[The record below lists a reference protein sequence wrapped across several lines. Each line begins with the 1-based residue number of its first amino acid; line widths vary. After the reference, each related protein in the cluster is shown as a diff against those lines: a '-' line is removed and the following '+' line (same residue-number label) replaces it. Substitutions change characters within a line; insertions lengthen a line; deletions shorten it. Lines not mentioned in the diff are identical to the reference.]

1 MAVLDRYSLGA
12 GQIGGM
18 AVIATTGASAVAGTF
33 TYRLDGTLSLLV
45 IECSATSSINQR
57 FAFNP
62 TTSLAIRKW
71 FLTPTLAS
79 GQTQRTFASVRT
91 SAGVVGRIWASY
103 ATGTTNT
110 LQFAPAAGGAN
121 IDLGT
126 VTAGAWY
133 ELSLRTVIDTS
144 STGEVHARLFDATAT
159 QVGADVDVTNANLG
173 TTPLAAVDLGILG
186 SFAESPTFRFSRLQI
201 IDGTTYL
208 PAWPDPTVSTQ
219 AVGMVPS
226 AELRMSD
233 LDVPPFDDLT
243 LTEFFGET
251 PATPAGGSAA
261 TSTATA
267 PGAGQKA
274 TTGSAAATTS
284 ATTPSAGHKASQ
296 GAATANTAATA
307 TAGGIKRPTSG
318 TAATSTTTSTGAGS
332 KLGQGAAHAA
342 ATATTTG
349 GGARV
354 SAGAG
359 GSAATATAT
368 SVGAGHKLTS
378 SGGSATATAA
388 TTTAGHK
395 QGVGA
400 SGATS
405 TGTTSGAGYT
415 RRSGG
420 TGTTAT
426 AAGLG
431 GGRKLTPGGQ
441 AAITAG
447 SGAGSGVRLTWGG
460 SYAGATASA
469 TGGGASTAG
478 WADITITGSIPPR
491 THTGGAMASRHSGGV
506 GITRHAAT
514 IGGTTKTGTI
524 DAPRWAGR
532 IEP

>member
-1 MAVLDRYSLGA
+1 MADAYSLGA
-12 GQIGGM
+12 GQIGGTVTTGTSG
-18 AVIATTGASAVAGTF
+18 ASATTGAFAYQWDTDLVA
-33 TYRLDGTLSLLV
+33 LV
-45 IECSATSSINQR
+45 AQISSTSSNNLR

-62 TTSLAIRKW
+62 TSTATFRVLIKA
-71 FLTPTLAS
+71 PTMSPGETL
-79 GQTQRTFASVRT
+79 RTFFTART
-91 SAGVVGRIWASY
+91 SGAVVGRVWFSY
-103 ATGTTNT
+103 QSGSTCLVQYQPN
-110 LQFAPAAGGAN
+110 AGGT
-121 IDLGT
+121 ITDLGI
-126 VTAGAWY
+126 VTSGTWVDLACRVVVA
-133 ELSLRTVIDTS
+133 TT
-144 STGEVHARLFDATAT
+144 STGEFHAQLFDLAGT
-159 QVGADVDVTNANLG
+159 QIGTDADTTGLNNGTTDMVAADVG
-173 TTPLAAVDLGILG
+173 TLG
-186 SFAESPTFRFSRLQI
+186 SFAESPTFRFSRLQVAA
-201 IDGTTYL
+201 GGTYL
-208 PAWPDPTVSTQ
+208 PTWPDPTVSTQ
-219 AVGMVPS
+219 AVGMVPI
-226 AELRMSD
+226 AELSMSD

-261 TSTATA
+261 TSAATA

-307 TAGGIKRPTSG
+307 TAGGIKRPMSG
-318 TAATSTTTSTGAGS
+318 TAATSTATSTGAGS

-368 SVGAGHKLTS
+368 TTGAGHKLTS
-378 SGGSATATAA
+378 SGGSATATAT
-388 TTTAGHK
+388 TTTAGNK
-395 QGVGA
+395 LGVGA

-405 TGTTSGAGYT
+405 TATTIGAGYT

-420 TGTTAT
+420 TGTTAA

-431 GGRKLTPGGQ
+431 GGRKLTPGGNPAVAT
-441 AAITAG
+441 AATTG
-447 SGAGSGVRLTWGG
+447 MGVRLTWGG

-514 IGGTTKTGTI
+514 VGGTTKTGTI